1 MKEIM
6 KAVADKWDMRNI
18 SNFRIFT
25 NEGVEIFEDDLK
37 YLSAS
42 SQLYISKGEEFDQ
55 MSQFSEYEIIKTL
68 GEGGFGKVMLGE
80 HQQTKEK
87 VAIKIIKTGAI
98 NNATDIDMVF
108 REAEFL

>member
-1 MKEIM
+1 MTFEMRLDKISMKEIM

-55 MSQFSEYEIIKTL
+55 MS
-68 GEGGFGKVMLGE
+68 
-80 HQQTKEK
+80 
-87 VAIKIIKTGAI
+87 
-98 NNATDIDMVF
+98 
-108 REAEFL
+108 